1 MSILQEYESIRSRL
15 KPGESEAIENYL
27 GLHPELFIS
36 DIYYR
41 EEVYCD
47 FAKWWE
53 SSKVI
58 EPNLDSVEIYVDGS
72 YSKDTDLTGSGIVIK
87 ANGIIYKKSFVV
99 PTEDDHSWNIDGEC
113 HAVLESLK
121 ICGGESGIENKTIN
135 SRNITINYDYLG
147 IEKWATGEWKAKSK
161 IAKLYAEEFKKLINK
176 YNFSVTFN
184 KVKAHSGDQYNDIAD
199 GLAKEVVVKK

>member
-72 YSKDTDLTGSGIVIK
+72 YSKDTDLTGSGIVII
-87 ANGIIYKKSFVV
+87 ANGIIYKKSFMV
-99 PTEDDHSWNIDGEC
+99 PTEDNHS
-113 HAVLESLK
+113 
-121 ICGGESGIENKTIN
+121 
-135 SRNITINYDYLG
+135 
-147 IEKWATGEWKAKSK
+147 
-161 IAKLYAEEFKKLINK
+161 
-176 YNFSVTFN
+176 
-184 KVKAHSGDQYNDIAD
+184 
-199 GLAKEVVVKK
+199 